1 MEYERFFS
9 GFFFCRIV
17 FHRFHRTDHLHD
29 NGSPMHYIGV
39 MLSGSGLLVS
49 ERQTVSLKAGDVF
62 FIPKGYLYESHW
74 TPENKE
80 VAWISLGFDLFPFPF
95 SFSMQKLSPDEEA
108 MQWLKKI
115 VQTPVVNEKTVGYL
129 YAFLCSTISSA
140 PPTAADRAIAMMRQD
155 AQAKISEIAK
165 RCRISES
172 GLYALFQRELHKTPN
187 EVRRE
192 VLCEQAQRLL
202 LTTDLSV
209 EDISRL
215 LGFSSSSYFRK
226 VFFAGTK
233 KTPREYRR
241 SKQFSD

>member
-1 MEYERFFS
+1 
-9 GFFFCRIV
+9 
-17 FHRFHRTDHLHD
+17 
-29 NGSPMHYIGV
+29 
-39 MLSGSGLLVS
+39 
-49 ERQTVSLKAGDVF
+49 
-62 FIPKGYLYESHW
+62 
-74 TPENKE
+74 
-80 VAWISLGFDLFPFPF
+80 
-95 SFSMQKLSPDEEA
+95 
-108 MQWLKKI
+108 MQWLQKI

-129 YAFLCSTISSA
+129 YAFLCSTVSSA

-172 GLYALFQRELHKTPN
+172 GVYALFQRELHKTPN